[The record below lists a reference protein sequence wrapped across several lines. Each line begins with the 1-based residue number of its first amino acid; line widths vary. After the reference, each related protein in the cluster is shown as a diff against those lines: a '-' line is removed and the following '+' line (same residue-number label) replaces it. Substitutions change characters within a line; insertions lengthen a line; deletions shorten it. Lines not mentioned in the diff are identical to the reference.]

1 MNVSGK
7 ILYQKV
13 EYLRPDLSTSIT
25 PDIFD
30 KICDISTVQP
40 FLEWFCN
47 NVSRANVLSKEEL
60 YLKNKLENTEEWLS
74 GKELDEALEELTQD
88 NPELLKLI
96 NFEDENVN
104 EKFAEFESLK
114 DLYKMD
120 EDYEELLKNNILN
133 LKELEYSLEDEIEQ
147 EENNYEKEQIE
158 LFKAFNDCNDILEKF
173 DEQNRSFSRET
184 EQLLGVYTDAI
195 ENKGLPILWIQM
207 PIDLFIKQIKLYNDY
222 LDILIKRQFSL
233 DDQEVEQQQKQH
245 DSDYETFINDSKERQ
260 IYKHTQE
267 LAACKLKLTNSKFE
281 LVYMK
286 MREASCRTM
295 LEHTRLIWNDGNL
308 KVPEQTHLLDEIV
321 DLARRRDFLEEN
333 ITLLRERQLPEVIE
347 QYVENAIIQ
356 VLQQTLLVRLRR
368 RQTRF
373 EKLKS
378 LLSFTRE
385 HGHVY
390 SDLLCIL
397 MDSQYHS
404 LKEISEFIANARHYL
419 TTEYSLSSSRCKI
432 MQQQQEEYAVLQGS
446 IINQNIFNEL
456 FLSMMSI
463 NDVSSDALNRA
474 LVKYNDLISSN
485 KEKKQFI
492 FDTYIKDEINRV
504 LLSEEEV
511 LSNYDKERNI
521 GITRSFVPLS
531 YELNVQYH
539 KTLDQFE
546 NVKTNLTTVR
556 NALKEKMRNNNHL
569 EKDKDILWQRFL
581 TDPETLR
588 KNYEETKR
596 MADRSHFGK
605 DTGVK

>member
-7 ILYQKV
+7 ILYQKI

-25 PDIFD
+25 SDIFD

-60 YLKNKLENTEEWLS
+60 HLKKKLENTEEWFS
-74 GKELDEALEELTQD
+74 GKELDEALEELTRD
-88 NPELLKLI
+88 NPELFKLI
-96 NFEDENVN
+96 NLEEENVE

-114 DLYKMD
+114 DLCKMD

-147 EENNYEKEQIE
+147 EENNYEKEQIK
-158 LFKAFNDCNDILEKF
+158 LLKAYNDCNVILEKF

-207 PIDLFIKQIKLYNDY
+207 PIDSFIKQIKLYNDY

-233 DDQEVEQQQKQH
+233 DNQEAEQQQHKEH
-245 DSDYETFINDSKERQ
+245 DSDYETFINDNKEKQ
-260 IYKHTQE
+260 IYKHTKE
-267 LAACKLKLTNSKFE
+267 LAACKSKLTNSKLE
-281 LVYMK
+281 EVHMK
-286 MREASCRTM
+286 IREASCRTM
-295 LEHTRLIWNDGNL
+295 LEHASSIWNDGNL
-308 KVPEQTHLLDEIV
+308 KLPEQTHLQDEIV
-321 DLARRRDFLEEN
+321 DLIRRRDFLEEN
-333 ITLLRERQLPEVIE
+333 IVLLRERQLPEVVE
-347 QYVENAIIQ
+347 QYVGTAIIQ
-356 VLQQTLLVRLRR
+356 VLQQSSLVRLTRR
-368 RQTRF
+368 RIRF

-385 HGHVY
+385 HGHAY

-397 MDSQYHS
+397 MDSQFHS
-404 LKEISEFIANARHYL
+404 LKEISEFIDNARHYL
-419 TTEYSLSSSRCKI
+419 TTEYSLSSSRCEI
-432 MQQQQEEYAVLQGS
+432 MRQQQEEYAILQDS

-456 FLSMMSI
+456 FISMMSI
-463 NDVSSDALNRA
+463 KDVSYDALNHA
-474 LVKYNDLISSN
+474 LVKYNDIISNN

-492 FDTYIKDEINRV
+492 LNTYINDKINRI
-504 LLSEEEV
+504 LLSEKEV
-511 LSNYDKERNI
+511 LSSYNKEKNI
-521 GITRSFVPLS
+521 GITRSYVPLS
-531 YELNVQYH
+531 YQLNVQYL

-546 NVKTNLTTVR
+546 TVKTNLTTVR
-556 NALKEKMRNNNHL
+556 NALKEKMRNNNRL

-581 TDPETLR
+581 TDPEALKTH
-588 KNYEETKR
+588 YEEIQR
-596 MADRSHFGK
+596 MADRSHFGR
-605 DTGVK
+605 DTS

>member
-7 ILYQKV
+7 ILYEKI

-40 FLEWFCN
+40 FLEWFCT
-47 NVSRANVLSKEEL
+47 NVSRANVLTKEEL
-60 YLKNKLENTEEWLS
+60 YLKNKLENTDEWLS
-74 GKELDEALEELTQD
+74 GKELDEALEELTRD
-88 NPELLKLI
+88 NPELLELI
-96 NFEDENVN
+96 DFEDENVN
-104 EKFAEFESLK
+104 EKFAELESLK

-120 EDYEELLKNNILN
+120 EDYEKLLKNNILN
-133 LKELEYSLEDEIEQ
+133 LKELEYSLEDKIEQ
-147 EENNYEKEQIE
+147 EENNYEKERIE
-158 LFKAFNDCNDILEKF
+158 LLKSFNDCNDILEKF

-184 EQLLGVYTDAI
+184 EQLLNVYTDAI
-195 ENKGLPILWIQM
+195 ESKGLPILWIQM

-222 LDILIKRQFSL
+222 LDILIKREFSV
-233 DDQEVEQQQKQH
+233 DNQEVEQQQQQNKQH

-260 IYKHTQE
+260 ILTHS
-267 LAACKLKLTNSKFE
+267 KLKE
-281 LVYMK
+281 VYMK
-286 MREASCRTM
+286 MHEASYRTM
-295 LEHTRLIWNDGNL
+295 LEHACLIWNDGNL
-308 KVPEQTHLLDEIV
+308 KLLEQTHFLDEIV
-321 DLARRRDFLEEN
+321 DLNRRRDFLEEN

-347 QYVENAIIQ
+347 QYVETAIIQ
-356 VLQQTLLVRLRR
+356 VLQQALLVRLRR

-373 EKLKS
+373 DKLKS

-385 HGHVY
+385 HGHAY

-397 MDSQYHS
+397 MDSQFHS

-419 TTEYSLSSSRCKI
+419 TTEYSLSSSRCEI
-432 MQQQQEEYAVLQGS
+432 MQQQQEEYATVQGS

-456 FLSMMSI
+456 FISMMSI
-463 NDVSSDALNRA
+463 NDVSSDALNHA

-492 FDTYIKDEINRV
+492 LDTYIKNEINRI
-504 LLSEEEV
+504 LESEKEV
-511 LSNYDKERNI
+511 LNNYDKERNI

-531 YELNVQYH
+531 YKLNVQYH
-539 KTLDQFE
+539 KTLELFE
-546 NVKTNLTTVR
+546 NVKTHLTTVR
-556 NALKEKMRNNNHL
+556 NALKEKMRNNNDL

-588 KNYEETKR
+588 KHYEETKR

-605 DTGVK
+605 DTS